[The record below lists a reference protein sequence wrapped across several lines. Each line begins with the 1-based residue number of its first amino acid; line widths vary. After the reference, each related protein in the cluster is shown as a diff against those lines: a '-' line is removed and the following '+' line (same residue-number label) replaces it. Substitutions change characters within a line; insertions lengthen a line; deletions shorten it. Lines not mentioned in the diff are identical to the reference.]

1 MEDLQITLSELS
13 DDKVD
18 LFNISTVMEKC
29 KEYLENN
36 YPSLKRITNYSDI
49 IKDNKEL
56 INKLKIYYGNYFEVE
71 KLKNEELGY
80 EM

>member
-1 MEDLQITLSELS
+1 
-13 DDKVD
+13 
-18 LFNISTVMEKC
+18 MEKC

-56 INKLKIYYGNYFEVE
+56 INKLKIDYGNYFEVE
-71 KLKNEELGY
+71 KLKNEELSY

>member
-36 YPSLKRITNYSDI
+36 YPSLK
-49 IKDNKEL
+49 KD
-56 INKLKIYYGNYFEVE
+56 Y
-71 KLKNEELGY
+71 
-80 EM
+80 